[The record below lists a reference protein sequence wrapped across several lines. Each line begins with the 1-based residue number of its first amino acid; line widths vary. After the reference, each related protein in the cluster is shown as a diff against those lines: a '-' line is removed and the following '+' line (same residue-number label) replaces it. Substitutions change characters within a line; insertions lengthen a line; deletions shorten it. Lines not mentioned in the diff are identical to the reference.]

1 MGTGMFSG
9 GVGIIRSI
17 DLQQEVMTVVFDDRE
32 AEYDFT
38 LLNELELGYAIT
50 VHKSQGSE
58 YRAVVLSAW
67 NGSAY
72 LLNRRVLY
80 TAITRARELLILVGQ
95 GQTIAAM
102 VQNANVGKRYT
113 GLKLRLEGAAHG

>member
-1 MGTGMFSG
+1 M
-9 GVGIIRSI
+9 
-17 DLQQEVMTVVFDDRE
+17 VFDDRE

-38 LLNELELGYAIT
+38 LLNELELAYAIT

-80 TAITRARELLILVGQ
+80 TAITRARELLIIVGQ